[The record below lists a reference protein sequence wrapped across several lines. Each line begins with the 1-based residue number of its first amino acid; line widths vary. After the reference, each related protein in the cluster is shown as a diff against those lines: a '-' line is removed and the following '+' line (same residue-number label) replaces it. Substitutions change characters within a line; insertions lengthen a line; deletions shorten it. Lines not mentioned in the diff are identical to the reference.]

1 MKTIVNSKISP
12 YIIMVVTCCYL
23 ERENDEVLKAHVA
36 TSSCFEISATL
47 QEAPHLKA
55 SKLNKYRGLL

>member
-1 MKTIVNSKISP
+1 
-12 YIIMVVTCCYL
+12 MVVTCCYL